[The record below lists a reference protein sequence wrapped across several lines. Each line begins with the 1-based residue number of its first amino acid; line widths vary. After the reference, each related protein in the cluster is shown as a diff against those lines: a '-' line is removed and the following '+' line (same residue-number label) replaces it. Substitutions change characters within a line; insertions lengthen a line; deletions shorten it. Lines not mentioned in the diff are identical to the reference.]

1 MFRRCG
7 LPVFLAAPPHLQG
20 AGVFMTKAIS
30 YFVGCA
36 AALVLALATLLF
48 AQWPLREVFQA
59 YSREAND
66 LGQIIFA
73 WYVAAGVAAASWR
86 GVHLVVHA
94 SHRGNAEKT
103 AHSAADSSTKWRAL
117 AAAWCVAPWAVF
129 MLWSSFPTVVQSVA
143 NRERFAETLN
153 PGYFAI
159 RLALVVM
166 LLLMLLWVG
175 AQLRRAWASPLGTR

>member
-1 MFRRCG
+1 M
-7 LPVFLAAPPHLQG
+7 P
-20 AGVFMTKAIS
+20 KAIS
-30 YFVGCA
+30 WFVGCA
-36 AALVLALATLLF
+36 AALVLALAMLLF

-66 LGQIIFA
+66 VAQIVFA

-94 SHRGNAEKT
+94 PNAGNNAN
-103 AHSAADSSTKWRAL
+103 SATTGSSKWRAV
-117 AAAWCVAPWAVF
+117 AAALCAGPWAVF

-159 RLALVVM
+159 RLALVLM
-166 LLLMLLWVG
+166 LLLMLLWIAV
-175 AQLRRAWASPLGTR
+175 QLRRAWASGSGGR